1 MDLYRG
7 GVGQLL
13 TVNVGVISGNTEQGA
28 DGCVIVG
35 VTGSVTTKGVF
46 SPPPPKWDL

>member
-7 GVGQLL
+7 GAGQLL
-13 TVNVGVISGNTEQGA
+13 TENVGVISGNTKQGD

-35 VTGSVTTKGVF
+35 FTGSVTTKGVF
-46 SPPPPKWDL
+46 SPPPPKWGL